1 MEDNKIVTPTAAPKA
16 EAPKAAAPATA
27 APQQG
32 APRYGAPR
40 TGNPHYEPHGS
51 AGAGRPG
58 DRKFG
63 DHRGRPGERRGG
75 RGGFRRDEDEYE
87 ERVVDIN
94 RISRVVKGG
103 KHMRFDAL
111 VVIGDGKGKY
121 GFALCKSGEVP
132 DAIKK
137 SLAQAR
143 KQMYTIK
150 VTKGTIA
157 HPVIGTF
164 GDTKVF
170 LKPAPAGTGIIAGGA
185 VRAILEL
192 AGIKNVY
199 SKVYGSRTPINVI
212 RATHDGLMSLRDYD
226 TVMVLRGLK
235 TPEEIK
241 AMHPAPV
248 APARP
253 AAPRPDFHGAPRPA
267 YKPAAPAANKPAV
280 APAAAKPAAPATP
293 VVAPKATEGDK

>member
-1 MEDNKIVTPTAAPKA
+1 MEDNKVVNPAPAAKVEAQKPV
-16 EAPKAAAPATA
+16 EAPKAQAGAVSAKPAARPAG
-27 APQQG
+27 Q
-32 APRYGAPR
+32 
-40 TGNPHYEPHGS
+40 HSFEPHGS
-51 AGAGRPG
+51 QSAGRPG

-63 DHRGRPGERRGG
+63 DHKGRPGERRGG
-75 RGGFRRDEDEYE
+75 RGGFRRDEDEYQ

-94 RISRVVKGG
+94 RISRVVQGG
-103 KHMRFDAL
+103 KHIRFDAL
-111 VVIGDGKGKY
+111 VVIGDGAGKY

-137 SLAQAR
+137 SLAAAR
-143 KQMYTIK
+143 KEMFTIHLS
-150 VTKGTIA
+150 KGTIA
-157 HPVIGTF
+157 HPVIGVY

-170 LKPAPAGTGIIAGGA
+170 LKPAPAGTGIVAGGA

-192 AGIKNVY
+192 AGVKNVY

-212 RATHDGLMSLRDYD
+212 RATHAGLMSMKNYD

-248 APARP
+248 AKP
-253 AAPRPDFHGAPRPA
+253 AARPDFHSQPRPA
-267 YKPAAPAANKPAV
+267 FNARP
-280 APAAAKPAAPATP
+280 AAKPAAAP
-293 VVAPKATEGDK
+293 APKAEAKPVAPVAKPTEGGK

>member
-1 MEDNKIVTPTAAPKA
+1 MEDNKVVNPAPAKAEVKPA
-16 EAPKAAAPATA
+16 EAPKAAEGAVSAKPAARPNAPH
-27 APQQG
+27 G
-32 APRYGAPR
+32 F
-40 TGNPHYEPHGS
+40 EPHGS
-51 AGAGRPG
+51 QSAGRPG

-63 DHRGRPGERRGG
+63 DHKGRPGERRGG

-94 RISRVVKGG
+94 RISRVVQGG
-103 KHMRFDAL
+103 KHIRFDAL

-121 GFALCKSGEVP
+121 GFSLCKSGEVP

-137 SLAQAR
+137 SLAAA
-143 KQMYTIK
+143 KKEMYTIHLS
-150 VTKGTIA
+150 KGTIA
-157 HPVIGTF
+157 HPVIGVY

-170 LKPAPAGTGIIAGGA
+170 LKPAPAGTGIVAGGA

-192 AGIKNVY
+192 AGVKNVY

-212 RATHDGLMSLRDYD
+212 RATHAGLMSMKNYD

-241 AMHPAPV
+241 AMHPAPAV
-248 APARP
+248 KP
-253 AAPRPDFHGAPRPA
+253 AARPDFHAQP
-267 YKPAAPAANKPAV
+267 KPAFQGKPQVKPAQAPKAEAAKPV
-280 APAAAKPAAPATP
+280 APAAKP
-293 VVAPKATEGDK
+293 TEGGK